1 MVIITCADPAVRI
14 FEGEVSLWI
23 SIGGHGA
30 LLQLSH
36 PGLDQRTK
44 NYNCRRVVVHRRA
57 RDVSNST
64 AVGIFARGQCR
75 VQHMP
80 RIDVGLGDCI
90 GEARSASSRR
100 GQGARHHSQTNET
113 KFLIVNDQVADR
125 NVSSVGNHKRVND
138 LITNFCSRRVT
149 LVVAT
154 LNQSNRRTL
163 R

>member
-1 MVIITCADPAVRI
+1 
-14 FEGEVSLWI
+14 
-23 SIGGHGA
+23 
-30 LLQLSH
+30 
-36 PGLDQRTK
+36 
-44 NYNCRRVVVHRRA
+44 
-57 RDVSNST
+57 
-64 AVGIFARGQCR
+64 
-75 VQHMP
+75 MP

-163 R
+163 RQRLSIFSSVRDIIILRILRRNCCCVAENTRINVSLCQRINALDRRAIGGSRCQ